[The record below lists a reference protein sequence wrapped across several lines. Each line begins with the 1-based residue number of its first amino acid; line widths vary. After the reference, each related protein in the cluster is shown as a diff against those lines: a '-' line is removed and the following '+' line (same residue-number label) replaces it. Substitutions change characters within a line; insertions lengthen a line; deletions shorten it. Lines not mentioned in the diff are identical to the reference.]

1 MITQVINGKRRIPE
15 DFEAFDGDIVT
26 VSQIFRECKMTYHET
41 GRFSIPT
48 KAGKTLTLLIDM
60 VHRYP
65 NFSLKIDNKLE
76 YYWAYMPESNK
87 EWLFHTPY
95 GDGEIIGKRIIL
107 NEVLEKIRNA
117 WNNN

>member
-15 DFEAFDGDIVT
+15 DFEAFDGDIET

-60 VHRYP
+60 EHMYP

-87 EWLFHTPY
+87 EWVFHTPY

-107 NEVLEKIRNA
+107 NEVLQKIRDA